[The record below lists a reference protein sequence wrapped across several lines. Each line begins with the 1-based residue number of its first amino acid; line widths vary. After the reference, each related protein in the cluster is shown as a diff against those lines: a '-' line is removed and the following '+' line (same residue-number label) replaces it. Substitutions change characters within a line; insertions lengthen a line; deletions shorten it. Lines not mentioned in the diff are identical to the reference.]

1 VLELAEQGAL
11 DTVQRLRETCHDM
24 RQPVASVFALA
35 AAALAEPAISTSM
48 RTRLEQIVE
57 QTQWLADMIQQ
68 WLRAEDPP
76 EAGANPINLARVAV
90 QAAAA
95 ERVTYRGGLD
105 VVGAAE
111 PVLARGNP
119 VDIRRIIANL
129 LGNATRAAGPRGT
142 VRIEVGHDQDLAFL
156 VVEDS
161 GPGFGHIQEGSGLGL
176 RAVARSIDK
185 CAGSIEYGHGSLGGV
200 RVRLSLPLLAGQM

>member
-1 VLELAEQGAL
+1 
-11 DTVQRLRETCHDM
+11 M

-35 AAALAEPAISTSM
+35 AAALAEPAVSVSV

-68 WLRAEDPP
+68 WLRAEDLP
-76 EAGANPINLARVAV
+76 EAVTGPINLARLAG
-90 QAAAA
+90 QAADA

-105 VVGAAE
+105 VVGPAE
-111 PVLARGNP
+111 PVLAGGNP
-119 VDIRRIIANL
+119 VDIRRIISNL
-129 LGNATRAAGPRGT
+129 LGNATRAAGPQGT
-142 VRIEVGHDQDLAFL
+142 VRIEVSRDQDLAFL

-161 GPGFGHIQEGSGLGL
+161 GPGFGCIQEGSGLGL

-185 CAGSIEYGHGSLGGV
+185 CAGSIEYGRASLGGV
-200 RVRLSLPLLAGQM
+200 RVRLSLPLLAGRMQRNRADATGSL